1 MEIPAFDQIASSWD
15 ITALEPAPL
24 RAFYG
29 YWQEKRGQRELPLRA
44 DIDPLDIPK
53 LLPMLLL
60 LDIERLEPMH
70 FRFRLVGTYFR
81 QFFGR
86 DFTGIGIEESRL
98 PGGMAAI
105 CRDWREV
112 LQRRQPR
119 WATMR
124 QEIGREGMDRLR
136 FTGIAL
142 PLSRDGAAADMLM
155 VATFYH
161 KGETG

>member
-1 MEIPAFDQIASSWD
+1 MQMPGFDQITSSWD
-15 ITALEPAPL
+15 MTALEPGPL
-24 RAFYG
+24 RALHA
-29 YWQEKRGQRELPLRA
+29 YWQEKRGDRELPLRA

-86 DFTGIGIEESRL
+86 DFTGVGIEESRL
-98 PGGMAAI
+98 EGGMAAI
-105 CRDWREV
+105 CQDWREV

-119 WATMR
+119 WATVR
-124 QEIGREGMDRLR
+124 QEIGRDGMDRLR
-136 FTGIAL
+136 FTGVAL
-142 PLSRDGAAADMLM
+142 PLSRDGSAADMLI
-155 VATFYH
+155 VAAIYH
-161 KGETG
+161 AGETG